1 VIFGIA
7 VHQDGSLSLPREFGI
22 PNSRPL
28 RVGEVITVYGRG
40 FGQTSPSVN
49 AGEAA
54 PTSPLAQMNST
65 TKRVYFGALW
75 LIAGA
80 PQDAQLI
87 GLTPGLVGLYQI
99 NVVVPP
105 ESPKG
110 DVPIRV
116 QLDTT
121 TSEYAL
127 IAVE

>member
-1 VIFGIA
+1 L
-7 VHQDGSLSLPREFGI
+7 GSRSVGPPR
-22 PNSRPL
+22 R
-28 RVGEVITVYGRG
+28 
-40 FGQTSPSVN
+40 
-49 AGEAA
+49 
-54 PTSPLAQMNST
+54 
-65 TKRVYFGALW
+65 
-75 LIAGA
+75 IAGVTSVGA
-80 PQDAQLI
+80 I